1 MKRNSSHGFI
11 ELYVVSSLDRRGLSI
26 VYVFKNSVSW
36 MDTAKD
42 ARILVLEDALRRLND
57 IVGNR
62 KLKFHVEYSKLV
74 GILQEVGSLV
84 YEVKYSYVNAEQVA
98 ALDSTKKIVESIGTF
113 RKLIEQSIKSTG
125 YKPATPKETHTQA
138 ELFYCFRIIERFQ
151 YKLQHYNDDPAHAV
165 DILVVEISQTQ
176 AVPDSKNLTEC
187 RCTDGSR
194 IWKIL
199 TNIYGLKIGTKLA
212 CAVLP
217 PVEMMNIISEA
228 MFLGGTSLLESAELG
243 ILENPDSSILDQA
256 RAQVL
261 LITKRMT

>member
-1 MKRNSSHGFI
+1 MWPPLLIG
-11 ELYVVSSLDRRGLSI
+11 EVYLS
-26 VYVFKNSVSW
+26 FMFSKKSVSW

-42 ARILVLEDALRRLND
+42 ARILVFEDALRRLND

-62 KLKFHVEYSKLV
+62 KLKFHVEYAKLAD
-74 GILQEVGSLV
+74 ILQQVSSLV
-84 YEVKYSYVNAEQVA
+84 YEVKYSYVSAEQVA
-98 ALDSTKKIVESIGTF
+98 DLDPTKKIVESIALF

-125 YKPATPKETHTQA
+125 YRAATPKEAHTQA
-138 ELFYCFRIIERFQ
+138 EIFYCFRIIERFQ
-151 YKLQHYNDDPAHAV
+151 NKLQYYNDDPAYAV
-165 DILVVEISQTQ
+165 DILVVEISQAQ

-187 RCTDGSR
+187 RCTDGSK

-199 TNIYGLKIGTKLA
+199 TNIHGLKVGTRLA

-217 PVEMMNIISEA
+217 PVEMMNTVSEA
-228 MFLGGTSLLESAELG
+228 MFLGGTPFPELTELG

-261 LITKRMT
+261 LITKRMI